1 MAPSLFFF
9 VFNYFIT
16 SLLGSLFHFF
26 NCYVNSL
33 FHGVIALLLC
43 FAISF
48 DRLVVLSF
56 LFPSF
61 GISFLL
67 EYLERGCMTCNIC
80 GFVDLNHFGQGEC
93 YIWGMNFNKQTM
105 TYILLWNTLIL
116 NHFNVACNHGF
127 LKTRIYHI
135 GYNHDLLLHGF
146 FFFFWYL
153 QKQSVDSSFQDD
165 KCTIFIIANL
175 ISFWNKT
182 KNIN

>member
-1 MAPSLFFF
+1 MLFCSSLFILAHSLPFHLHLAFF
-9 VFNYFIT
+9 LLHFFNNTHASLMLHRFDLCWTWLLVCFFHYFIT

-80 GFVDLNHFGQGEC
+80 GFVDLNNFGQGEC
-93 YIWGMNFNKQTM
+93 YI
-105 TYILLWNTLIL
+105 
-116 NHFNVACNHGF
+116 
-127 LKTRIYHI
+127 
-135 GYNHDLLLHGF
+135 
-146 FFFFWYL
+146 
-153 QKQSVDSSFQDD
+153 
-165 KCTIFIIANL
+165 
-175 ISFWNKT
+175 
-182 KNIN
+182 